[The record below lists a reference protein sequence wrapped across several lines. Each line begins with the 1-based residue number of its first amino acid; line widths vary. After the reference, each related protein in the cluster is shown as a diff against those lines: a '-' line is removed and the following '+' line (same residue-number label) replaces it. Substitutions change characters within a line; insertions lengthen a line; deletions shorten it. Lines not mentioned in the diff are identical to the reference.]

1 MKKKL
6 EAELISIAHRI
17 LKLKNKSE
25 LVQLHQET
33 QKLYEKLSVLK
44 FVEENFG
51 DVKPTIGYKE
61 VEEKLEATFDEKEEV
76 VAEETSVN
84 EEVEETMEAETPEEV
99 VSEVEEDETETAD
112 ETPEEEVEEEKGE
125 EPSELAEEETPEED
139 VSEAE
144 KQAVAESEDEEE
156 SIEVEKEKE
165 SSVEEDKDEEP
176 SELAEEETP
185 EEEVSEVEK
194 EAVAE
199 SEDEEEPTLAEKE
212 ETSVEEEEQVE
223 TSAQTKTEEKKE
235 HLFEPTFE
243 LAFDKKEDVE
253 EVAKESGHQIIFED
267 FLGSDYKELE
277 FVKAEIEKSDEEPE
291 PVNAKVVPEIE
302 ETKDVQVEQSVKKN
316 FPEAPQY
323 EGIKITKGIT
333 FGLNDKVGFVSQL
346 FGGSNEDF
354 NRVISQLNTFN
365 TFQDAKNFIEDL
377 VKPDYNDWKG
387 KEDFEERFL
396 EVVEQKFK

>member
-25 LVQLHQET
+25 LLQLHQET

-61 VEEKLEATFDEKEEV
+61 VEEKLEAAFEEKEEV

-84 EEVEETMEAETPEEV
+84 EEVEETVVAETPDEI
-99 VSEVEEDETETAD
+99 VSEKEEATIEEESEEETVDEVPEEALAEEDE
-112 ETPEEEVEEEKGE
+112 
-125 EPSELAEEETPEED
+125 
-139 VSEAE
+139 
-144 KQAVAESEDEEE
+144 
-156 SIEVEKEKE
+156 I
-165 SSVEEDKDEEP
+165 
-176 SELAEEETP
+176 EETP

-199 SEDEEEPTLAEKE
+199 SEEEEPVAVVKE
-212 ETSVEEEEQVE
+212 EELSVEEAEEE
-223 TSAQTKTEEKKE
+223 IPAESKTEEKKE
-235 HLFEPTFE
+235 SLFEPTFE
-243 LAFDKKEDVE
+243 LAFDKKDEVE

-277 FVKAEIEKSDEEPE
+277 FVKAEIEKKHEEEPE
-291 PVNAKVVPEIE
+291 PVKVEVVEEIE
-302 ETKDVQVEQSVKKN
+302 EFKEGQEAPEEEVQEPAKRE
-316 FPEAPQY
+316 FPDAPQY

>member
-25 LVQLHQET
+25 LIQLHQET
-33 QKLYEKLSVLK
+33 QKLYEKLSVLR

-51 DVKPTIGYKE
+51 EAKPTIGYKE
-61 VEEKLEATFDEKEEV
+61 VEEKLEAIFEEKEEV
-76 VAEETSVN
+76 VVEETAVN
-84 EEVEETMEAETPEEV
+84 EETEETVVAETPEENM
-99 VSEVEEDETETAD
+99 SEVEVASTEEDE
-112 ETPEEEVEEEKGE
+112 
-125 EPSELAEEETPEED
+125 AEEETTDEVSEEAEE
-139 VSEAE
+139 SEAE
-144 KQAVAESEDEEE
+144 ET
-156 SIEVEKEKE
+156 VEL
-165 SSVEEDKDEEP
+165 VEEK
-176 SELAEEETP
+176 TP

-194 EAVAE
+194 EAVVE
-199 SEDEEEPTLAEKE
+199 SEDEEEPIAVEKE
-212 ETSVEEEEQVE
+212 EEPSVEEEEEE
-223 TSAQTKTEEKKE
+223 TPEESKPEEKKE
-235 HLFEPTFE
+235 DFFVPTFE
-243 LAFDKKEDVE
+243 LAFDKKDEVE

-277 FVKAEIEKSDEEPE
+277 FIKAEIEKKHEEEPE
-291 PVNAKVVPEIE
+291 PVNAEVVEEIKEFEGVQETQEIKE
-302 ETKDVQVEQSVKKN
+302 EEVQEPAKRE

-323 EGIKITKGIT
+323 DGPKITKGIT

-346 FGGSNEDF
+346 FAGSNEDF

-365 TFQDAKNFIEDL
+365 TLQDAKNFIEDL

-387 KEDFEERFL
+387 KEDFEARFL

>member
-33 QKLYEKLSVLK
+33 QKLYEKLSVLR

-51 DVKPTIGYKE
+51 EAKPTIGYKE
-61 VEEKLEATFDEKEEV
+61 VEEKLEATFEGKEEV
-76 VAEETSVN
+76 VVEQTPSN
-84 EEVEETMEAETPEEV
+84 EKVEETIVAETPEEN
-99 VSEVEEDETETAD
+99 VSEAEVASTEEDETEEEATD
-112 ETPEEEVEEEKGE
+112 EVSEE
-125 EPSELAEEETPEED
+125 AEESETEETL
-139 VSEAE
+139 
-144 KQAVAESEDEEE
+144 
-156 SIEVEKEKE
+156 
-165 SSVEEDKDEEP
+165 
-176 SELAEEETP
+176 ELAEEETP

-199 SEDEEEPTLAEKE
+199 SEDEEEPIAVEKE
-212 ETSVEEEEQVE
+212 EEPLVEEAEEETPVE
-223 TSAQTKTEEKKE
+223 DKKE
-235 HLFEPTFE
+235 DFFVPTFE

-267 FLGSDYKELE
+267 FLGADFKELE
-277 FVKAEIEKSDEEPE
+277 FVKAEIEKKEEDPE
-291 PVNAKVVPEIE
+291 PVKAEVVAEIE
-302 ETKDVQVEQSVKKN
+302 EFKEVQEAPEKVEEPVKRE

-323 EGIKITKGIT
+323 DGIKITKGIT

-346 FGGSNEDF
+346 FAGSNEDF

-387 KEDFEERFL
+387 KEDFEARFL

>member
-25 LVQLHQET
+25 LVQLQQET
-33 QKLYEKLSVLK
+33 QKLYEKLSVLR

-51 DVKPTIGYKE
+51 DAKPTIGYKE
-61 VEEKLEATFDEKEEV
+61 VEEKLEATFEEKQEEV
-76 VAEETSVN
+76 VEETPSK
-84 EEVEETMEAETPEEV
+84 EEVEETAVAETPEENV
-99 VSEVEEDETETAD
+99 FEVEEEATEENETEE
-112 ETPEEEVEEEKGE
+112 ETTNEAPEEEVAEAEETVELAGE
-125 EPSELAEEETPEED
+125 ETS
-139 VSEAE
+139 
-144 KQAVAESEDEEE
+144 
-156 SIEVEKEKE
+156 
-165 SSVEEDKDEEP
+165 
-176 SELAEEETP
+176 

-199 SEDEEEPTLAEKE
+199 SEDEEEPIAVEKE
-212 ETSVEEEEQVE
+212 EEPSVEEE
-223 TSAQTKTEEKKE
+223 KKE
-235 HLFEPTFE
+235 DLFVPTFE
-243 LAFDKKEDVE
+243 LAFDKKDEVE

-277 FVKAEIEKSDEEPE
+277 FIKAEIEKKHEEEPE
-291 PVNAKVVPEIE
+291 PVKAEVVEEIE
-302 ETKDVQVEQSVKKN
+302 ESKEVQEAPEEVEEPVKRE

-323 EGIKITKGIT
+323 DGIKITKGIT

-346 FGGSNEDF
+346 FAGSNEDF

-387 KEDFEERFL
+387 KEDFETRFL

>member
-25 LVQLHQET
+25 LIQLHQQT
-33 QKLYEKLSVLK
+33 QKLYEKLSVLR

-51 DVKPTIGYKE
+51 DTKPTIGYKE
-61 VEEKLEATFDEKEEV
+61 VEEKLEATFEEKEEEIV
-76 VAEETSVN
+76 EEIPSN
-84 EEVEETMEAETPEEV
+84 YEVEETTVAETPEEN
-99 VSEVEEDETETAD
+99 VSEVEEAATKENETEEETTD
-112 ETPEEEVEEEKGE
+112 EAPEEEVAEEKE
-125 EPSELAEEETPEED
+125 AEET
-139 VSEAE
+139 
-144 KQAVAESEDEEE
+144 
-156 SIEVEKEKE
+156 VEF
-165 SSVEEDKDEEP
+165 
-176 SELAEEETP
+176 AEEETP

-199 SEDEEEPTLAEKE
+199 SEDEEEPIAIEKE
-212 ETSVEEEEQVE
+212 EPSVEEEEEE
-223 TSAQTKTEEKKE
+223 TPAESKPEEKKE
-235 HLFEPTFE
+235 DLFVPTFE
-243 LAFDKKEDVE
+243 LAFDKKDEVE

-277 FVKAEIEKSDEEPE
+277 FIKAEIEKKHEEEPE
-291 PVNAKVVPEIE
+291 PVKAEVVEEIE
-302 ETKDVQVEQSVKKN
+302 ESKEVQEAQEEVEEPVKRE

-323 EGIKITKGIT
+323 DGIKITKGIT

-346 FGGSNEDF
+346 FAGSNEDF

-387 KEDFEERFL
+387 KEDFETRFL

>member
-6 EAELISIAHRI
+6 EAELISIAHRV

-33 QKLYEKLSVLK
+33 QKLYEKLSVLR

-51 DVKPTIGYKE
+51 EVKPTIGYKE
-61 VEEKLEATFDEKEEV
+61 VEEKLEEAFEEKEEAV
-76 VAEETSVN
+76 VEETLVN
-84 EEVEETMEAETPEEV
+84 EEVEETDT
-99 VSEVEEDETETAD
+99 
-112 ETPEEEVEEEKGE
+112 
-125 EPSELAEEETPEED
+125 EETPEEN
-139 VSEAE
+139 VSEVE
-144 KQAVAESEDEEE
+144 QEAVEESESEGETP
-156 SIEVEKEKE
+156 
-165 SSVEEDKDEEP
+165 EEDSTEEN
-176 SELAEEETP
+176 ETEETEALAEEETP

-199 SEDEEEPTLAEKE
+199 SEDEEEEPIAVEKE
-212 ETSVEEEEQVE
+212 EEPSVEEEEE
-223 TSAQTKTEEKKE
+223 TPIEIKTEEKKE
-235 HLFEPTFE
+235 SLFEPTFE

-277 FVKAEIEKSDEEPE
+277 FVKAEIEKHNDEPE
-291 PVNAKVVPEIE
+291 PVKAEVVEEIE
-302 ETKDVQVEQSVKKN
+302 EFKEVQEAPEEVEEPVKRE
-316 FPEAPQY
+316 FPNAPQY

>member
-25 LVQLHQET
+25 LLQLHQET

-51 DVKPTIGYKE
+51 EAKPTIGYKE
-61 VEEKLEATFDEKEEV
+61 VEEKLEATFEEKEEV
-76 VAEETSVN
+76 LLEETSVN
-84 EEVEETMEAETPEEV
+84 EEVEETNTEETPEEN
-99 VSEVEEDETETAD
+99 VSEVEEEAVEESENEEETED
-112 ETPEEEVEEEKGE
+112 EAVTEENVAEETV
-125 EPSELAEEETPEED
+125 ELAEEETP
-139 VSEAE
+139 
-144 KQAVAESEDEEE
+144 
-156 SIEVEKEKE
+156 
-165 SSVEEDKDEEP
+165 
-176 SELAEEETP
+176 EEETP

-199 SEDEEEPTLAEKE
+199 SEEEEEPVAVEKE
-212 ETSVEEEEQVE
+212 EEPSVEEEQDE
-223 TSAQTKTEEKKE
+223 TPAETKPEEKKE
-235 HLFEPTFE
+235 DLFMPTFE
-243 LAFDKKEDVE
+243 LAFDKKDDVE

-277 FVKAEIEKSDEEPE
+277 FVKAEIEKKHEEEPE
-291 PVNAKVVPEIE
+291 PVKTEVVEEIE
-302 ETKDVQVEQSVKKN
+302 EFKEVQEAPEEVEEPIKRE
-316 FPEAPQY
+316 FPDAPQY
-323 EGIKITKGIT
+323 EGVKITKGIT

-346 FGGSNEDF
+346 FAGSNEDF

-365 TFQDAKNFIEDL
+365 TFEDAKNFIEDL

>member
-33 QKLYEKLSVLK
+33 QKLYEKLSVLR
-44 FVEENFG
+44 FVEDNFG
-51 DVKPTIGYKE
+51 EAKPTIGYKE
-61 VEEKLEATFDEKEEV
+61 VEEKLEATFEEKEEV
-76 VAEETSVN
+76 VVEETPSN
-84 EEVEETMEAETPEEV
+84 EEVEETPVAETPEEN
-99 VSEVEEDETETAD
+99 VSEAEEEVTE
-112 ETPEEEVEEEKGE
+112 ENEVEEETTDEAKE
-125 EPSELAEEETPEED
+125 EELTEEKEAEET
-139 VSEAE
+139 V
-144 KQAVAESEDEEE
+144 
-156 SIEVEKEKE
+156 EV
-165 SSVEEDKDEEP
+165 
-176 SELAEEETP
+176 AEEETP
-185 EEEVSEVEK
+185 EEEVSDVEK

-199 SEDEEEPTLAEKE
+199 SEDEEEPVAVEKE
-212 ETSVEEEEQVE
+212 EEPSVEEEEGE
-223 TSAQTKTEEKKE
+223 TPAESKSEEKKE
-235 HLFEPTFE
+235 DLFVPTFE
-243 LAFDKKEDVE
+243 LAFDKKDEVE

-277 FVKAEIEKSDEEPE
+277 FIKAEIEKKHEEEPE
-291 PVNAKVVPEIE
+291 PVKAEVVAEIE
-302 ETKDVQVEQSVKKN
+302 EFKEVQEAPEKEEVEEPVKRE

-323 EGIKITKGIT
+323 DGIKITKGIT

-346 FGGSNEDF
+346 FAGSNEDF

-377 VKPDYNDWKG
+377 VKPDYNEWKG

-396 EVVEQKFK
+396 EVVENKFK